1 MQLLVKLVKR
11 EHVCVGLAHH
21 VMEMLKLQLVMQ
33 QIINACVELQPLA
46 KIICKPL
53 HVILP
58 ITNVYVVQ
66 SEWLQR
72 DALLQEKHVRQE
84 HACVEP
90 QTLAKVVRRLQPAMR
105 QIISVFVEL

>member
-1 MQLLVKLVKR
+1 MQLLVKFAR
-11 EHVCVGLAHH
+11 RDPVCVELAHH

-33 QIINACVELQPLA
+33 QIINACVELQPPA
-46 KIICKPL
+46 KIICKLL

-66 SEWLQR
+66 PELPQR
-72 DALLQEKHVRQE
+72 DALSQEKHVRQE
-84 HACVEP
+84 HACVER
-90 QTLAKVVRRLQPAMR
+90 QTHAKVVRRHQPAMQ